1 MSLGGFGTYGGL
13 GGEIGGFGSVGI
25 TAPGKIV
32 TPPPAVEPAR
42 DEHVDEESK
51 PS

>member
-25 TAPGKIV
+25 AAPGKIV
-32 TPPPAVEPAR
+32 TPQTTSEKTAD
-42 DEHVDEESK
+42 DEGQREQE
-51 PS
+51 